1 LQSAAQSLL
10 KYREYIDLGSY
21 GLDADQIINLSLG
34 YKEPGG
40 MTETEMASAMS
51 RVMQQDE
58 NLQNLSGNLLQ
69 NNNLQQGRQI
79 RSIG

>member
-1 LQSAAQSLL
+1 
-10 KYREYIDLGSY
+10 
-21 GLDADQIINLSLG
+21 
-34 YKEPGG
+34 
-40 MTETEMASAMS
+40 MTEIEMASAMS
-51 RVMQQDE
+51 RIMQQDE